1 MRHRTIAIGGLLLS
15 GLALL
20 GTACAEMER
29 SEGTETKVRLDDVP
43 DAARQAI
50 LREAAGAPV
59 SEVEREEEH
68 GKVVYE
74 AEINSGGKRRE
85 IEVDA
90 QGNVLPEEA
99 DDRDGGD
106 DGDDGE
112 DDD

>member
-1 MRHRTIAIGGLLLS
+1 MRNWTTAIGGVLLA

-29 SEGTETKVRLDDVP
+29 GEGNEVKMKLDDVP

-99 DDRDGGD
+99 DDHDG
-106 DGDDGE
+106 GDDGE

>member
-1 MRHRTIAIGGLLLS
+1 MRNRTTAIGGVLLA

-20 GTACAEMER
+20 GTACAE
-29 SEGTETKVRLDDVP
+29 SGEGNEAKVKLDDVP

-74 AEINSGGKRRE
+74 AEINSGGKRHE

-99 DDRDGGD
+99 DDHDGGD
-106 DGDDGE
+106 DEE